1 MSSQHAVSLSPRTEF
16 LSLPGLTPYAEAYA
30 LQLDLVE
37 KRARDEI
44 ADTVLF
50 VEHPSV
56 VTRGRGL
63 QWTGVA
69 RERSMPMGPLPV
81 GMDYVEIER
90 GGDLTWHGPGQLVV
104 YPIMKLDG
112 KGVAPARDVAAY
124 IRWMEA
130 LLIDVLAKYDVRAG
144 AKPGATGVWVG
155 EELDRKIASIGIA
168 VRKWV
173 TFHGIGLNVVNDLQP
188 FHAISP
194 CGFSPEVMTRLSD
207 LASVSGHWRADLEA
221 RFQFSIRSPVTI

>member
-1 MSSQHAVSLSPRTEF
+1 MPNIEFRSLSN
-16 LSLPGLTPYAEAYA
+16 LTPYNEAYA

-44 ADTVLF
+44 PDTVLF

-63 QWTGVA
+63 QWAGVA
-69 RERSMPMGPLPV
+69 RDRSMPMGPLPE

-130 LLIDVLAKYDVRAG
+130 MLIDVLSKYEVRAG

-155 EELDRKIASIGIA
+155 EDLDRKIASIGIA

-207 LASVSGHWRADLEA
+207 IVPDGCGGDWRVVLEA
-221 RFQFSIRSPVTI
+221 RFQAAIRAGNQGFSP